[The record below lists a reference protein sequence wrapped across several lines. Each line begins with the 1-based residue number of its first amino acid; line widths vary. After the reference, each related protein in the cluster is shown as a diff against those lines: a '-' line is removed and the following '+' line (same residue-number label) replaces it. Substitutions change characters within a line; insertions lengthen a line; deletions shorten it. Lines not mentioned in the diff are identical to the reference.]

1 MTELTGTL
9 EWQEITYDPP
19 PTVGW
24 QTAPGQSVYHIYKTG
39 LDTFHV
45 DQLDADFS
53 TLDEAK
59 AAVEADYAAIQE
71 PPP

>member
-1 MTELTGTL
+1 MTAPESL

-24 QTAPGQSVYHIYKTG
+24 QTSPGQAVYHIYQM
-39 LDTFHV
+39 DPSTFHV
-45 DQLDADFS
+45 DQLDADFP

-59 AAVEADYAAIQE
+59 AAVEADYAVSLE
-71 PPP
+71 SPP

>member
-1 MTELTGTL
+1 MTEPTGTL
-9 EWQEITYDPP
+9 EWQAITYDPP

-39 LDTFHV
+39 LTTFHV
-45 DQLDADFS
+45 DQLDIDFS

-59 AAVEADYAAIQE
+59 AAVEMDYAASLE